1 MKNILLFFL
10 LFYLNN
16 NIHAQ
21 KNSNSLII
29 GKSIKIEKLEIT
41 QYDFPKTMNWSDA
54 KKACSNLGEGWRL
67 PTMSEL
73 KFLFLYKDDSLNNMR
88 KAYWSSADSDPDFAE
103 IPDFNFENYKIP
115 KRNIAYSVRAVR
127 LNKDFY
133 ESIIGVTFKIDN
145 FEVAQYDLP
154 KKLNFIDARK
164 GCNDLGKGWRLPTKD
179 ELNVLYLN
187 NDKLGNFKS
196 DNYWSISTNNGSGAW
211 SQNFST
217 SSQNLILISYSY
229 NARCIK
235 EKN

>member
-1 MKNILLFFL
+1 MKNILIFFIL
-10 LFYLNN
+10 LYFNNSLN
-16 NIHAQ
+16 AQ
-21 KNSNSLII
+21 KHSNILII
-29 GKSIKIEKLEIT
+29 GKPIIIERLEIA

-54 KKACSNLGEGWRL
+54 KKACSDLGEGWRL

-73 KFLFLYKDDSLNNMR
+73 KFLFLFKDDSLSNMR
-88 KAYWSSADSDPDFAE
+88 KAYWSSSDLNYDFAV
-103 IPDFNFENYKIP
+103 IPDFNFENDKKP
-115 KRNIAYSVRAVR
+115 NKKTEYSVRAVR
-127 LNKDFY
+127 KYKDFN
-133 ESIIGVTFKIDN
+133 EPIIGVTIRIHN
-145 FEVAQYDLP
+145 FEVAQYDLQ

-164 GCNDLGKGWRLPTKD
+164 GCYELGEGWRLPTKD

-187 NDKLGNFKS
+187 NDKLGNFKD

-217 SSQNLILISYSY
+217 SFQNLILISYSY

>member
-1 MKNILLFFL
+1 MKNILLFFI
-10 LFYLNN
+10 LFNFNN
-16 NIHAQ
+16 NIIAQ

-29 GKSIKIEKLEIT
+29 GKSIKIEKLEIA

-73 KFLFLYKDDSLNNMR
+73 KILFLYKDDYLSNMR
-88 KAYWSSADSDPDFAE
+88 KEYWSSSDLDYDFAV
-103 IPDFNFENYKIP
+103 IPDFNFENDKIP
-115 KRNIAYSVRAVR
+115 KRKIAYSVRAVR

-133 ESIIGVTFKIDN
+133 EPIIGTTIKINN

-154 KKLNFIDARK
+154 KKLNYTDAK
-164 GCNDLGKGWRLPTKD
+164 DGCKDLGEGWRLPTKD
-179 ELNVLYLN
+179 ELNILYIN
-187 NDKLGNFKS
+187 KNELGNFT
-196 DNYWSISTNNGSGAW
+196 DNNYWSISTNNGSGAW

-217 SSQNLILISYSY
+217 SFQNLILISYSY

-235 EKN
+235 NK